1 MTNRWHRQR
10 DQRKGSVTAIVVSYV
25 ILLHVLFGAY
35 AQAALLGDG
44 AHSPLFVLCDPHGVA
59 ANQDG
64 RSETSGSSEL
74 NNLLCKSAC
83 ALGAGLT
90 SVPQGII
97 TLAGME
103 ALPPYNGVFHVHASY
118 STVFLAAIG
127 QHHSACPSRRFS

>member
-103 ALPPYNGVFHVHASY
+103 ALPPYREPLQQAFGLFVLCYARAPPAMASF
-118 STVFLAAIG
+118 S
-127 QHHSACPSRRFS
+127 PS